1 MQQIEQGNLKKG
13 LSNRH
18 IQLIALGG
26 SIGTGLFLG
35 IAQTIKLAGPSV
47 ILGYAIAGLIAFLM
61 MRQLGEMIVEEP
73 VSGSFSHFAYKY
85 WGKFAGFMSGWN
97 YWVLNILV
105 CMAELSAI
113 GLYIHYWWPEI
124 PTWVSA
130 LGFFIFINLI
140 NLLHVKLFGEMEFWL
155 AIIKVL
161 AIVAMIAFGSYL
173 LTTGSGGTQSN
184 LHNLWALG
192 GFFPNGVMGLV
203 MAMAMAMI
211 IFAFGG
217 IELVGIAAAETDNP
231 QKTLPKAVNQ
241 IVYRVLLFY
250 ILSLVIILSLYP
262 WNQMAQGGS
271 PFVLIFDSL
280 GSQTVATILNFV
292 VLTAAVSVYNS
303 TNYCTSRM
311 LLGLAQ
317 QGNAPQFL
325 SKINRRGIPVNA
337 VMVSAFFTLMCVL
350 INYLFPEKAFNLL
363 MMLVVAAIVINWVVI
378 SYTHLKFKKHMISIH
393 APTQFPSIAYP
404 FTNYLCIIFMCGILL
419 IMSQTPDMRIAVM
432 MIPVW
437 ISVLLVAY
445 FFKNKKIT
453 ANPLALKD
461 KMRSITK
468 A

>member
-85 WGKFAGFMSGWN
+85 WSKFAGFMSGWN

-130 LGFFIFINLI
+130 LGFFIFINVI

-161 AIVAMIAFGSYL
+161 AIIAMIAFGSYL
-173 LTTGSGGTQSN
+173 LASGSGGSQSSIQ
-184 LHNLWALG
+184 NLWELG
-192 GFFPNGVMGLV
+192 GFFPNGIMGLV
-203 MAMAMAMI
+203 MAMAMIM
-211 IFAFGG
+211 FAFGG

-231 QKTLPKAVNQ
+231 QKTLPKAINQ

-292 VLTAAVSVYNS
+292 VLTAAISVYNS

-317 QGNAPQFL
+317 QGNAPKFL
-325 SKINRRGIPVNA
+325 SKINPRGVPVNA

-378 SYTHLKFKKHMISIH
+378 SYTHLKFKKQMIKMN
-393 APTQFPSIAYP
+393 AATQFPSILYP
-404 FTNYLCIIFMCGILL
+404 FTNYLCIVFMGGILV
-419 IMSQTPDMRIAVM
+419 IMSQTPDMRIAVL

-437 ISVLLVAY
+437 ISVLLIAY
-445 FFKNKKIT
+445 FFQTKKIT
-453 ANPLALKD
+453 ANQLVSKD
-461 KMRSITK
+461 KMRSIPK

>member
-1 MQQIEQGNLKKG
+1 MPQTPQHQQGNLKKG
-13 LSNRH
+13 LSSRH

-113 GLYIHYWWPEI
+113 GLYIHYWWPDI

-130 LGFFIFINLI
+130 LGFFIFINVI
-140 NLLHVKLFGEMEFWL
+140 NLLNVKLFGEMEFWL
-155 AIIKVL
+155 AIIKVI
-161 AIVAMIAFGSYL
+161 AIIAMIAFGSYL
-173 LTTGSGGTQSN
+173 LASGNGAASSN
-184 LHNLWALG
+184 LSNLWALG

-203 MAMAMAMI
+203 MAMAMIM
-211 IFAFGG
+211 FAFGG

-231 QKTLPKAVNQ
+231 KTTLPKAINQ

-280 GSQTVATILNFV
+280 GSQTAATVLNFV

-311 LLGLAQ
+311 LLGLAE
-317 QGNAPQFL
+317 QGNAPKLF
-325 SKINRRGIPVNA
+325 SKINDRGIPVNA
-337 VMVSAFFTLMCVL
+337 VMASAFFTLLCVL
-350 INYLFPEKAFNLL
+350 INYLFPEKAFSLL

-378 SYTHLKFKKHMISIH
+378 SYTHLKFKQRMI
-393 APTQFPSIAYP
+393 ATNTPTLFPSIAYP
-404 FTNYLCIIFMCGILL
+404 LSNYLCIAFMCGILL
-419 IMSQTPDMRIAVM
+419 IMSLTPDMRIAVW
-432 MIPVW
+432 MIPIW
-437 ISVLLVAY
+437 ISILLIAY
-445 FFKNKKIT
+445 FFQKKKT
-453 ANPLALKD
+453 ADHAILSKD
-461 KMRSITK
+461 NVRLL
-468 A
+468 

>member
-61 MRQLGEMIVEEP
+61 MRQLGEMIVEDP

-85 WGKFAGFMSGWN
+85 WSKFAGFMSGWN

-130 LGFFIFINLI
+130 LGFFIFINVI

-161 AIVAMIAFGSYL
+161 AIIAMIAFGSYL
-173 LTTGSGGTQSN
+173 LASGSGGSQSN
-184 LHNLWALG
+184 IQNLWELG
-192 GFFPNGVMGLV
+192 GFFPNGIMGLV
-203 MAMAMAMI
+203 MAMAMIM
-211 IFAFGG
+211 FAFGG

-231 QKTLPKAVNQ
+231 QKTLPKAINQ

-292 VLTAAVSVYNS
+292 VLTAAISVYNS

-317 QGNAPQFL
+317 QGNAPKFL
-325 SKINRRGIPVNA
+325 SKINSRGVPVNA

-378 SYTHLKFKKHMISIH
+378 SYTHLKFKKHMI
-393 APTQFPSIAYP
+393 AMNATTQFPSILYP
-404 FTNYLCIIFMCGILL
+404 FTNYLSIVFMCGILV
-419 IMSQTPDMRIAVM
+419 IMSQTPDMRIAVL

-437 ISVLLVAY
+437 ISVLLIAY
-445 FFKNKKIT
+445 FFQTKKIT
-453 ANPLALKD
+453 ANQLVSKD
-461 KMRSITK
+461 KMRSIPK

>member
-1 MQQIEQGNLKKG
+1 MQQHEQGNLKKG

-35 IAQTIKLAGPSV
+35 ISQTIQLAGPSV

-61 MRQLGEMIVEEP
+61 MRQLGEMIVHEP

-105 CMAELSAI
+105 CMAELSAV

-130 LGFFIFINLI
+130 LGFFIFINVI
-140 NLLHVKLFGEMEFWL
+140 NLLHVKVFGEMEFWL
-155 AIIKVL
+155 AIIKVA
-161 AIVAMIAFGSYL
+161 AIIAMIAFGSYL
-173 LTTGSGGTQSN
+173 LASGSGHSQSS
-184 LHNLWALG
+184 LTNLWQLG
-192 GFFPNGVMGLV
+192 GFFPNGIMGLI
-203 MAMAMAMI
+203 MSMAMI
-211 IFAFGG
+211 MFAFGG
-217 IELVGIAAAETDNP
+217 IELIGIAAAETENP
-231 QKTLPKAVNQ
+231 EKTLPKAVNQ

-250 ILSLVIILSLYP
+250 ILSLVVILSLYP
-262 WNQMAQGGS
+262 WNMMAQGGS
-271 PFVLIFDSL
+271 PFVLIFDTL
-280 GSQTVATILNFV
+280 GSQTVAAVLNFV
-292 VLTAAVSVYNS
+292 VLSAAVSVYNS

-317 QGNAPQFL
+317 QGNAPRFL
-325 SKINRRGIPVNA
+325 SHINKRGIPVNA
-337 VMVSAFFTLMCVL
+337 IIVSGFFTLICVL

-378 SYTHLKFKKHMISIH
+378 SYTHLRFKKSMHHMQ
-393 APTQFPSIAYP
+393 TQTDFPSVAYP
-404 FTNYLCIIFMCGILL
+404 FSNYLCIAFMAGILL
-419 IMSQTPDMRIAVM
+419 IMSRTPDMQIAVL

-437 ISVLLVAY
+437 ISILLIAY
-445 FFKNKKIT
+445 FFKCKKESQLTVVKKTNI
-453 ANPLALKD
+453 
-461 KMRSITK
+461 RSVHE

>member
-47 ILGYAIAGLIAFLM
+47 ILGYAFAGLIAFLM

-173 LTTGSGGTQSN
+173 LATGSGGTQSN

-203 MAMAMAMI
+203 MAMAMIM
-211 IFAFGG
+211 FAFGG

-453 ANPLALKD
+453 ANQLALKD

>member
-61 MRQLGEMIVEEP
+61 MRQLGEMIVEDP

-85 WGKFAGFMSGWN
+85 WSKFAGFMSGWN

-130 LGFFIFINLI
+130 LGFFIFINVI

-161 AIVAMIAFGSYL
+161 AIIAMIAFGSYL
-173 LTTGSGGTQSN
+173 LASGSGGSQSN
-184 LHNLWALG
+184 IQNLWELG
-192 GFFPNGVMGLV
+192 GFFPNGIMGLV
-203 MAMAMAMI
+203 MAMAMIM
-211 IFAFGG
+211 FAFGG

-231 QKTLPKAVNQ
+231 QKTLPKAINQ

-292 VLTAAVSVYNS
+292 VLTAAISVYNS

-317 QGNAPQFL
+317 QGNAPKFL
-325 SKINRRGIPVNA
+325 SKINPRGVPVNA

-378 SYTHLKFKKHMISIH
+378 SYTHLKFKKHMITMN
-393 APTQFPSIAYP
+393 AATQFPSILYP
-404 FTNYLCIIFMCGILL
+404 FTNYLCIVFMCGILV
-419 IMSQTPDMRIAVM
+419 IMSQTPDMRIAVL

-437 ISVLLVAY
+437 ISVLLIAY
-445 FFKNKKIT
+445 FFQTKKIT
-453 ANPLALKD
+453 ANQLVSED
-461 KMRSITK
+461 KIRSIPK

>member
-1 MQQIEQGNLKKG
+1 MQQTQQGNLKKG

-35 IAQTIKLAGPSV
+35 ISQTIKLAGPSV

-73 VSGSFSHFAYKY
+73 VSGSFSHFANKY

-113 GLYIHYWWPEI
+113 GLYIHYWWPDI

-130 LGFFIFINLI
+130 LGFFIFINVI
-140 NLLHVKLFGEMEFWL
+140 NLLNVKLFGEMEFWL
-155 AIIKVL
+155 AIIKVI
-161 AIVAMIAFGSYL
+161 AIIAMIAFGSYL
-173 LTTGSGGTQSN
+173 LASGNGATTSSLSN
-184 LHNLWALG
+184 LWELG
-192 GFFPNGVMGLV
+192 GFFPNGAMGLI
-203 MAMAMAMI
+203 MAMAMI
-211 IFAFGG
+211 MFAFGG

-231 QKTLPKAVNQ
+231 KKTLPKAINQ

-271 PFVLIFDSL
+271 PFVMIFDSL
-280 GSQTVATILNFV
+280 GSQTAATALNFV

-311 LLGLAQ
+311 LLGLAE
-317 QGNAPQFL
+317 QGNAPKLF
-325 SKINRRGIPVNA
+325 SKINARGIPVNA
-337 VMVSAFFTLMCVL
+337 VMASAFFTVICVL
-350 INYLFPEKAFNLL
+350 INYLFPEKAFSLL
-363 MMLVVAAIVINWVVI
+363 MMLVVAALVINWIVI
-378 SYTHLKFKKHMISIH
+378 SYTHLKFKKHMLQ
-393 APTQFPSIAYP
+393 TQTATLFPSIAYP
-404 FTNYLCIIFMCGILL
+404 FTNYLCIVFMCGILW
-419 IMSQTPDMRIAVM
+419 IMSQSDMRIAVW
-432 MIPVW
+432 MIPCW
-437 ISVLLVAY
+437 ISILTLAY
-445 FFKNKKIT
+445 FFKQKKNT
-453 ANPLALKD
+453 SQTLLSKD
-461 KMRSITK
+461 EIRLS
-468 A
+468 